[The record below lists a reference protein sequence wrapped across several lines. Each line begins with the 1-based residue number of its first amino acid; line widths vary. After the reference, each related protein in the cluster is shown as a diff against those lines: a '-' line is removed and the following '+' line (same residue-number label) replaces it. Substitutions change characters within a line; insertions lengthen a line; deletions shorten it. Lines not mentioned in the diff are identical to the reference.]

1 MEHTEIIYNEI
12 PDVFNFDDDNLKFDE
27 LRYEKGES
35 VFKEGIFPS
44 GIYFIKKGK
53 VKIFKMAPDG
63 REKVLRLMKAGDFIG
78 HKDLISCERFSYS
91 ASAFENTTL
100 YFIDKESFN
109 KLLAKKDISLYFM
122 RLIANELSNT
132 ENELLNISYMPVK
145 GRLIDALLN
154 LNDNSEKSL
163 TISRDELA
171 GFVGSARET
180 VIRLLSE
187 LRKQNLISIQGR
199 LIHVVDTPGLNRIKN
214 IYN

>member
-1 MEHTEIIYNEI
+1 MEHSEIIYNEI
-12 PDVFNFDDDNLKFDE
+12 PEVFNFDDDNLKFDE

-35 VFKEGIFPS
+35 VFKEGVFPS
-44 GIYFIKKGK
+44 GVYFIKKGK

-63 REKVLRLMKAGDFIG
+63 KEKVLRLMKAGDFIG
-78 HKDLISCERFSYS
+78 HKDLISRERFSYS

-109 KLLAKKDISLYFM
+109 LLLAKKDIGLYFM
-122 RLIANELSNT
+122 RLLANELSNT
-132 ENELLNISYMPVK
+132 ENELINIAYMPVK

-187 LRKQNLISIQGR
+187 LRKQKLISIQGR

>member
-12 PDVFNFDDDNLKFDE
+12 PEVFNFDDDNLKFDE

-35 VFKEGIFPS
+35 VFKEGVFPS

-53 VKIFKMAPDG
+53 VKIFKMSPDG
-63 REKVLRLMKAGDFIG
+63 KEKVLRLVKAGDFIG
-78 HKDLISCERFSYS
+78 HKDLISCDRFTYS
-91 ASAFENTTL
+91 AAAFENTTL

-109 KLLAKKDISLYFM
+109 KLLEKKEIALYFM
-122 RLIANELSNT
+122 RLLANELSNT
-132 ENELLNISYMPVK
+132 ENELRNLAYMPVK
-145 GRLIDALLN
+145 GRLIDALLS
-154 LNDNSEKSL
+154 LNDNSEKSV

-187 LRKQNLISIQGR
+187 FRKQKLISIHGR
-199 LIHVVDTPGLNRIKN
+199 LIHVVDTPGLNRIKSV
-214 IYN
+214 YN